1 MRKGSAAE
9 SAFTARVAQAVILLR
24 QNGYGDVAA
33 FLAKQELSTRK
44 PTRRAKRK
52 VSVRSSTG
60 KAARG
65 GAFWIDGVGLARG
78 ERIEEP

>member
-1 MRKGSAAE
+1 MRKGNAAE
-9 SAFTARVAQAVILLR
+9 SAFTARVMAAAQFLKS
-24 QNGYGDVAA
+24 NGYADVAA
-33 FLAKQELSTRK
+33 FLAKQELSARK

-65 GAFWIDGVGLARG
+65 GAFWIDGESLKD
-78 ERIEEP
+78 